1 MTALYTIIGGSVPEV
16 VDKLQTSPAED
27 CNHLNPANNNK
38 GTSRAEANA
47 ALDLHKDF
55 QYHKHT
61 QADQQPETFAKPIGP
76 FYTVYNGKTESV
88 IMYEISLD
96 LNYCWPYSPRLP
108 SCKCSLIWEYQGC
121 IGVYDSP
128 GRHEQMKALALVPSN
143 NTHGLL
149 WENHTISLY
158 TPNTKLDGIVMKRV
172 HEGPYFFFNCG
183 IYFGNPKIYQQMTI
197 MTTTGD
203 KDIKEE
209 VAIHYWSTSTLQD
222 RQDLLAYP
230 YTMEGAAAVVEVLGS
245 KGMAAAEVHWL
256 WDLIWHDDDYRS

>member
-27 CNHLNPANNNK
+27 CNHLSPANNNK

-61 QADQQPETFAKPIGP
+61 QADQQPETFAKPIGASAQVTDL
-76 FYTVYNGKTESV
+76 FTTTGLIKDALVYM
-88 IMYEISLD
+88 IL
-96 LNYCWPYSPRLP
+96 
-108 SCKCSLIWEYQGC
+108 QG
-121 IGVYDSP
+121 DMNK
-128 GRHEQMKALALVPSN
+128 MKALALVPSN

-149 WENHTISLY
+149 QIRSLY

-172 HEGPYFFFNCG
+172 HEGPYFFFNCR

-197 MTTTGD
+197 MTTTGEQGH
-203 KDIKEE
+203 KGGGKALQLLWKSWVLKEWQQLKF
-209 VAIHYWSTSTLQD
+209 IGY
-222 RQDLLAYP
+222 
-230 YTMEGAAAVVEVLGS
+230 G
-245 KGMAAAEVHWL
+245 
-256 WDLIWHDDDYRS
+256 I